1 MSQFYQKIDQYR
13 NAMLHLGI
21 ECDQQLLTA
30 VTKGL
35 GPSIYKVEAETV
47 SGNCC
52 EELKTIKTNF
62 LGKKLGLFDSQ
73 RIDNAL
79 DGVIAKMGKANLTGT
94 HMRGAHLNNATLSGA
109 NFTGTDLREAD
120 LRGTDLT
127 EKELRLAFAN
137 GAMMEETLIYM
148 NGSDYHCKVLQGA
161 LIFVKV
167 PSKKD

>member
-13 NAMLHLGI
+13 NAMLNLGI

-62 LGKKLGLFDSQ
+62 LGKKLGLFNPQ
-73 RIDNAL
+73 QIDHAI
-79 DGVIAKMGKANLTGT
+79 DGVISIMGKSNKNKYRAVFYYL
-94 HMRGAHLNNATLSGA
+94 LVKEFSKEYIYE
-109 NFTGTDLREAD
+109 EA
-120 LRGTDLT
+120 
-127 EKELRLAFAN
+127 
-137 GAMMEETLIYM
+137 
-148 NGSDYHCKVLQGA
+148 S
-161 LIFVKV
+161 
-167 PSKKD
+167 

>member
-1 MSQFYQKIDQYR
+1 MSQFYQKIDQYK
-13 NAMLHLGI
+13 NAMLSLGI

-52 EELKTIKTNF
+52 EELQTIKTNF

-79 DGVIAKMGKANLTGT
+79 EGVIAKMGKSNQNKYRAVFYYL
-94 HMRGAHLNNATLSGA
+94 LVKEFSK
-109 NFTGTDLREAD
+109 EYIY
-120 LRGTDLT
+120 
-127 EKELRLAFAN
+127 EKA
-137 GAMMEETLIYM
+137 
-148 NGSDYHCKVLQGA
+148 S
-161 LIFVKV
+161 
-167 PSKKD
+167 

>member
-13 NAMLHLGI
+13 NAMLNLGI

-62 LGKKLGLFDSQ
+62 LGKKLGLFNPQ
-73 RIDNAL
+73 QIDNAI
-79 DGVIAKMGKANLTGT
+79 DGVISIMGKSNKNKYRAVFYYLLVKEFSKEYIYEE
-94 HMRGAHLNNATLSGA
+94 ASQVKFQ
-109 NFTGTDLREAD
+109 FT
-120 LRGTDLT
+120 
-127 EKELRLAFAN
+127 N
-137 GAMMEETLIYM
+137 
-148 NGSDYHCKVLQGA
+148 
-161 LIFVKV
+161 
-167 PSKKD
+167 